1 MKHKFRNVTYKIDVK
16 TPFGG
21 ICDAPDIVARLKN
34 LPGIHISEDIHEE
47 AGLIA
52 LIHEGLHASNWNK
65 SETDVFKTA
74 EDIGSLLWK
83 LGFRLRK
90 KRK

>member
-1 MKHKFRNVTYKIDVK
+1 MKHKFNKVTYKVDIK

-21 ICDAPDIVARLKN
+21 ICDSPDIVARLKE
-34 LPGIHISEDIHEE
+34 LPSIHISEDIREE

-52 LIHEGLHASNWNK
+52 LIHEGLHASKWSK
-65 SETDVFKTA
+65 SENEVFRAA